1 MLSFTEFISEGK
13 GFELGGKKYS
23 SGFGRYTCDGKSISK
38 EEYMKASTHYKNTKK
53 SLVQNG
59 ESTKITTFKNDLYKI
74 STESYK
80 MSTDAINKYNKIKE
94 FIPMNSQTRNK
105 LEDLVGTIKDN
116 MSWMRQFKSD
126 SENIEKI
133 LSNNMDKSSE
143 FYKRIESID
152 NDISK
157 GCEIYLN
164 KMEKRRNGLFNEI
177 KQCKYEFDII
187 YKKYEHLV

>member
-116 MSWMRQFKSD
+116 MSWMKQFKSD

-143 FYKRIESID
+143 FYKKIESID

-157 GCEIYLN
+157 GCDIYLN
-164 KMEKRRNGLFNEI
+164 KMEKRRNVLFNEI
-177 KQCKYEFDII
+177 KQSKYEFDII